1 MSIVEKTLYKY
12 EELNDRA
19 KQRARECYLEGGLDY
34 SWWEFCYDDF
44 ARVAEILGIDLSQR
58 AVPLMN
64 GKCRYEPEIYFS
76 GFYHQ
81 GSGSSFCG
89 TYGYAK
95 GAVAKIKE
103 YAPQDSELH
112 CIAQGLQDVQRRHFY
127 RLIADIT
134 SVSDYYIRVEV
145 EDITSVS
152 DYYIRV
158 EVEDSENRYRD
169 IGDAE
174 DDVRGLMNDFNDWMF
189 KCLQDEYEYL
199 TSDEAVEESIIDNEY
214 EFDEYG
220 NWV

>member
-1 MSIVEKTLYKY
+1 MRIVEKTLYKY
-12 EELNDRA
+12 EELSDRA
-19 KQRARECYLEGGLDY
+19 KQRARECCLEDGLDP
-34 SWWEFCYDDF
+34 SWWEYLYEDF
-44 ARVAEILGIDLSQR
+44 ARVAEILGISLSEKP
-58 AVPLMN
+58 VPLMN

-95 GAVAKIKE
+95 GAVDKIKK
-103 YAPQDSELH
+103 YAPQDEELH
-112 CIAQGLQDVQRRHFY
+112 RIAQGLQDVQRRHFY
-127 RLIADIT
+127 RLTADIT
-134 SVSDYYIRVEV
+134 SARDHYIRVEV
-145 EDITSVS
+145 G
-152 DYYIRV
+152 
-158 EVEDSENRYRD
+158 DSENPYRD

-174 DDVRGLMNDFNDWMF
+174 DDVRELMNDFNGWMF

-199 TSDEAVEESIIDNEY
+199 TSDEAVEESIVANEY

>member
-1 MSIVEKTLYKY
+1 MRTVEKTLYKY
-12 EELNDRA
+12 EELSDRA
-19 KQRARECYLEGGLDY
+19 KQKARECYLEGGLDY
-34 SWWEFCYDDF
+34 SWWEYSYEDF
-44 ARVAEILGIDLSQR
+44 ARVAEILGITLSQR
-58 AVPLMN
+58 SVPLMS

-95 GAVAKIKE
+95 GAVARIKK
-103 YAPQDSELH
+103 YAPQDEELH
-112 CIAQGLQDVQRRHFY
+112 RIAQGLQDVQRRHFY
-127 RLIADIT
+127 RLTADIT
-134 SVSDYYIRVEV
+134 SVRDHYIRVEV
-145 EDITSVS
+145 G
-152 DYYIRV
+152 
-158 EVEDSENRYRD
+158 DSENPYRD

-174 DDVRGLMNDFNDWMF
+174 DDVRELMNDFNGWMF

-199 TSDEAVEESIIDNEY
+199 TSDEAVEESIVANEY

>member
-1 MSIVEKTLYKY
+1 MRVIEKTLYKY
-12 EELNDRA
+12 EELSDA
-19 KQRARECYLEGGLDY
+19 AQERARDWYRQGGLGYD
-34 SWWEFCYDDF
+34 WWEFCYEDF

-95 GAVAKIKE
+95 GAVVKIQE
-103 YAPQDSELH
+103 YVPQDEELH
-112 CIAQGLQDVQRRHFY
+112 RIAQGLQDVQRRHFY

-134 SVSDYYIRVEV
+134 SVHDN
-145 EDITSVS
+145 
-152 DYYIRV
+152 YIRV

-189 KCLQDEYEYL
+189 KRLQDEYEYL
-199 TSDEAVEESIIDNEY
+199 TSDEAVAESLITNEY
-214 EFDEYG
+214 EFDEEG
-220 NWV
+220 NIA

>member
-1 MSIVEKTLYKY
+1 MRVIEKTLYKY
-12 EELNDRA
+12 EELSDA
-19 KQRARECYLEGGLDY
+19 AQERARDWYRQGGLGYD
-34 SWWEFCYDDF
+34 WWEFCYEDF
-44 ARVAEILGIDLSQR
+44 TRVAEILGIDMSQR

-95 GAVAKIKE
+95 GAVVKIKE
-103 YAPQDSELH
+103 YAPQDEELH
-112 CIAQGLQDVQRRHFY
+112 RIAQGLQDVQRRHFY

-134 SVSDYYIRVEV
+134 SAHDN
-145 EDITSVS
+145 
-152 DYYIRV
+152 YIRV

-189 KCLQDEYEYL
+189 KRLQDEYEYL
-199 TSDEAVEESIIDNEY
+199 TSDEAVAESLITNEY
-214 EFDEYG
+214 EFDEEG
-220 NWV
+220 NIA

>member
-1 MSIVEKTLYKY
+1 MRIVEKTLYKY
-12 EELNDRA
+12 EELSDSA
-19 KQRARECYLEGGLDY
+19 QERARDWYRQGGLDY

-44 ARVAEILGIDLSQR
+44 ARVAEIQGIDLSQR

-103 YAPQDSELH
+103 YAPQDKELH
-112 CIAQGLQDVQRRHFY
+112 RIAQGLQDVQRRHFY

-134 SVSDYYIRVEV
+134 SVR
-145 EDITSVS
+145 

-199 TSDEAVEESIIDNEY
+199 TSDEAVEESIIANEY
-214 EFDEYG
+214 EFDEDG